1 MSLMEILILIVL
13 AVVMFAVPI
22 ALAIY
27 RLAHIDICFT
37 MVPQGEIIVVMKA
50 DKVKRY
56 IGNIIDHW
64 VNPETGEVTKGSA
77 PASLK
82 MPREIWGIYWLGF
95 WPFASRYTYKFP
107 RAKYIKEPG
116 KSVNYVIVG
125 KEDKADSVFWQASY
139 GIEVK
144 MAETIEGVPITAQ
157 LVITTETVHVG
168 IALFA
173 NKSPG
178 WLERVTAAVKAQSR
192 DFIGNEK
199 LADINKMKV
208 ETGDADGKS
217 KLQQE
222 IDLLN
227 ESIRGNP
234 GLIETTG
241 QKIKAVNFLGY
252 DIEKIG
258 LNKAQE
264 ASIAQYYAD
273 RDADKVRTEA
283 RVEAEKTVIVA
294 DAELKASER
303 KAQQIELLGKAEATA
318 IRAKGTAE
326 AETTKL
332 MSDAV
337 SGNQHAGTMALA
349 NAIKVQPHLNTL
361 ILGHSVMPTV
371 STEAPAGAPK
381 KEERKEGDK
390 K

>member
-13 AVVMFAVPI
+13 AVVMFAVPV

-56 IGNIIDHW
+56 IGNVTGHW
-64 VNPETGEVTKGSA
+64 VNPETGEVTEGSA

-95 WPFASRYTYKFP
+95 WPFASRYTYNFP
-107 RAKYIKEPG
+107 RAKYIKKPG
-116 KSVNYVIVG
+116 DAIDYAIIG
-125 KEDKADSVFWQASY
+125 KDDVADSVFWQASY
-139 GIEVK
+139 GIEVR

-157 LVITTETVHVG
+157 FVITTKTVHAG

-178 WLERVTAAVKAQSR
+178 WLERVTAAVKAEIR

-241 QKIKAVNFLGY
+241 QKIIAINFLGY
-252 DIEKIG
+252 DIEKTG

-264 ASIAQYYAD
+264 ASLAKYYAD
-273 RDADKVRTEA
+273 READRVITEA
-283 RVEAEKTVIVA
+283 EVEAKKTVVEAEA
-294 DAELKASER
+294 AS
-303 KAQQIELLGKAEATA
+303 
-318 IRAKGTAE
+318 
-326 AETTKL
+326 TKL

-349 NAIKVQPHLNTL
+349 SAIKAQPHLNTL